1 MMIGAGEVPIHNPST
16 KNVSE
21 SFVITT
27 KSPWKVFIHIVLT
40 EMFIKPFLHL
50 DIELIYLDLSR
61 IDGVTSTVKF

>member
-27 KSPWKVFIHIVLT
+27 KSSWKVFIHIVLAK
-40 EMFIKPFLHL
+40 MFIKPFLHL
-50 DIELIYLDLSR
+50 DVDLIYLELTFELNR
-61 IDGVTSTVKF
+61 WGH